1 MNPIMVEVPSSL
13 EQAVSQAKEA
23 AKLALE
29 AGVGRIC
36 IEIVIP
42 EIALQAQPLALEFTT
57 LFEGQESG
65 LKLIFPDTG
74 AAALARRDW
83 GETPFQV
90 TDLGSR
96 ATAIES
102 KISEVDEAFLVV
114 CPSSVEVEIVEKLC
128 NLADHRPVILLIPQL
143 EDVSVVGIGYAAR
156 QLRER
161 FISTLESVYYFRP
174 LDGVVVLRVYPSPWL
189 VYLEK
194 EDGYELIAEQGQKP
208 MGEAL
213 DTLVN
218 NALKGEEE
226 DNNVPQP
233 KKAGIFASMQSFLK
247 ALSQ

>member
-1 MNPIMVEVPSSL
+1 MVEVPSSL

-23 AKLALE
+23 VKLALE
-29 AGVGRIC
+29 AGIGRIC

-42 EIALQAQPLALEFTT
+42 EIALQAQPLALEFTS

-65 LKLIFPDTG
+65 LKVIFPDTG

-83 GETPFQV
+83 GDTPFRV

-96 ATAIES
+96 ATAVET
-102 KISEVDEAFLVV
+102 KISDADEDFLVV

-194 EDGYELIAEQGQKP
+194 EEGYELIAEQGQKP

-213 DTLVN
+213 DILVN

-226 DNNVPQP
+226 DSNAPQP

>member
-1 MNPIMVEVPSSL
+1 MVEVPSSL
-13 EQAVSQAKEA
+13 EKALSQAKEA
-23 AKLALE
+23 AKVALE

-42 EIALQAQPLALEFTT
+42 EIALQAQSLALEFTT

-65 LKLIFPDTG
+65 LKVIFPDTG

-90 TDLGSR
+90 SDLGSR
-96 ATAIES
+96 ATTVET
-102 KISEVDEAFLVV
+102 KISDADEAFLVV

-128 NLADHRPVILLIPQL
+128 NLAGHRPVILLIPQL

-174 LDGVVVLRVYPSPWL
+174 LEGVVVLRVYPSPWL

-194 EDGYELIAEQGQKP
+194 EEGYELIAEQGQKP

-213 DTLVN
+213 DILVN

-226 DNNVPQP
+226 DSNTPQP

>member
-1 MNPIMVEVPSSL
+1 MVEVPSSL
-13 EQAVSQAKEA
+13 EQAVTQAKEA

-36 IEIVIP
+36 LEIIIP

-65 LKLIFPDTG
+65 LKVIFPDTG
-74 AAALARRDW
+74 SAALARRDW

-96 ATAIES
+96 ATAVEQ
-102 KISEVDEAFLVV
+102 KISEADEAFLLV
-114 CPSSVEVEIVEKLC
+114 CPSSVEVETVEKLC

-143 EDVSVVGIGYAAR
+143 EDVSIVGIGYAAR

-174 LDGVVVLRVYPSPWL
+174 LDGVVVLRSYPSPWL

-213 DTLVN
+213 DTLIN
-218 NALKGEEE
+218 NALKGEE
-226 DNNVPQP
+226 DNTNQPQP
-233 KKAGIFASMQSFLK
+233 KKSGIFASMQSFLK